1 MDKKN
6 CLITGATSGI
16 GLETSRIL
24 AEQGY
29 NLILVSRSEEK
40 LLSLSHD
47 LEKNFSISTSSYACD
62 LSSITQTIDVSNII
76 KTNHKEI
83 HCLINNA
90 GGIFMDFETT
100 SEGLERTFALN
111 HMSYFIITNILLDN
125 ITSRIINVAS
135 EAHRGAKISDD
146 FRCPNKFNG
155 WMQYK
160 NSKLANIYFTYQL
173 NSILDKAKS
182 HLTVNC
188 LHPGVVNTN
197 IANNNNSLIYK
208 TISSFIK
215 FFAISSR
222 QGAFAS
228 TYLATSSEVDSFS
241 GGYFIKSRPVKSS
254 NISYDK
260 GVAEKLWSLSTEIW
274 KST

>member
-1 MDKKN
+1 MGIKN

-16 GLETSRIL
+16 GLETTKLL

-29 NLILVSRSEEK
+29 DVILVSRSEHK
-40 LLSLSHD
+40 LDTLCKD
-47 LEKNFSISTSSYACD
+47 LERNFSISTSSYVCD
-62 LSSITQTIDVSNII
+62 LSSITQTIEVSNKI
-76 KTNHKEI
+76 KSDHKEI
-83 HCLINNA
+83 DCLINNA
-90 GGIFMDFETT
+90 GGIFMDFEITN
-100 SEGLERTFALN
+100 EGFERTFALN
-111 HMSYFIITNILLDN
+111 HMSYFIITNILLAQ

-135 EAHRGAKISDD
+135 EAHHGAKINHD
-146 FRCPNKFNG
+146 FRCPNQFNG

-160 NSKLANIYFTYQL
+160 NTKLANIYFTYYL
-173 NSILDKAKS
+173 NSILDQTNS

-215 FFAISSR
+215 FFAISSK
-222 QGAFAS
+222 QGALTSA
-228 TYLATSSEVDSFS
+228 YLATSSEVDSFS

-260 GVAEKLWSLSTEIW
+260 EIAENLWTLSTEIW
-274 KST
+274 KSI

>member
-6 CLITGATSGI
+6 CIITGATSGI

-29 NLILVSRSEEK
+29 NLILVSRSKEK
-40 LLSLSHD
+40 LTTLSHD
-47 LEKNFSISTSSYACD
+47 LEKDFHISTSSYECD
-62 LSSITQTIDVSNII
+62 LSSISQTIEVSNKI

-83 HCLINNA
+83 DCLINNA

-111 HMSYFIITNILLDN
+111 HMSYFILTNILLDN

-135 EAHRGAKISDD
+135 EAHRGATISDD
-146 FRCPNKFNG
+146 FRYPNRFNG

-173 NSILDKAKS
+173 NSILDKANS
-182 HLTVNC
+182 PLTVNC

-197 IANNNNSLIYK
+197 IANNNDSFIYK

-222 QGAFAS
+222 QGAS
-228 TYLATSSEVDSFS
+228 TSAYLATSSEVDSFS

-260 GVAEKLWSLSTEIW
+260 GVAEKLWTLSTEIW

>member
-1 MDKKN
+1 MTTKN

-16 GLETSRIL
+16 GLETTKSL
-24 AEQGY
+24 AERGY
-29 NLILVSRSEEK
+29 DLILVSRSEDK
-40 LLSLSHD
+40 LKTLCKD
-47 LEKNFSISTSSYACD
+47 LQNNFSISTSSYTCD
-62 LSSITQTIDVSNII
+62 LSSLGQTIEISNQI

-83 HCLINNA
+83 DCLINNA
-90 GGIFMDFETT
+90 GGIFMDFEITK
-100 SEGLERTFALN
+100 EGYERTFALN
-111 HMSYFIITNILLDN
+111 HMSYFIVTNILIEN
-125 ITSRIINVAS
+125 VKSRVINVAS
-135 EAHRGAKISDD
+135 EAHRGARINDD
-146 FRCPNKFNG
+146 FRYPKKFNG

-160 NSKLANIYFTYQL
+160 NSKLANIYFTYHL
-173 NSILDKAKS
+173 NSILDKTNS

-197 IANNNNSLIYK
+197 IANNNSSMIYK

-222 QGAFAS
+222 QGAFTS
-228 TYLATSSEVDSFS
+228 TYLATSPEVDSFS

-260 GVAEKLWSLSTEIW
+260 DAAERLWTLSTEIW
-274 KST
+274 KSM